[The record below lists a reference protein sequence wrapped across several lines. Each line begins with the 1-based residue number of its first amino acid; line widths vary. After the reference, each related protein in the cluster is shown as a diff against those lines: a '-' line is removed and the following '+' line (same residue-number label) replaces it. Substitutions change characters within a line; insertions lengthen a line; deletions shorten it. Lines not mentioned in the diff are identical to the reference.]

1 MADRVP
7 TWLDEIVR
15 EHPAFRFSG
24 EIESHPDLAER
35 IYRLLESGAVSD
47 CLAAAAGTDLAE
59 FAGWAI
65 GRLWPVPS
73 LTTVDLY
80 RAYLVEADLSLA
92 WIDYSSLI
100 GATLSGA
107 DLCGA
112 RVHHS
117 NLYGAAMRGCECYG
131 VDLRHTNLRD
141 VDLTGSWLCGA
152 RLAHA
157 DLRGAVMDQ
166 TDFRGA
172 DFRGASIDGAKFYH
186 ADLHGADFGAA
197 VGTATFRGGCRR

>member
-59 FAGWAI
+59 FAGWMI

-197 VGTATFRGGCRR
+197 VGTATFRGCHR

>member
-59 FAGWAI
+59 FASWAI

-73 LTTVDLY
+73 LATVNLF

-92 WIDYSSLI
+92 RIDHSSLI

-107 DLCGA
+107 SLCGA

-117 NLYGAAMRGCECYG
+117 NLYGAVMRGCECYG
-131 VDLRHTNLRD
+131 VDLRHTHLRD

-157 DLRGAVMDQ
+157 DLRDAVMDQ
-166 TDFRGA
+166 TDCRGA
-172 DFRGASIDGAKFYH
+172 DFSGASIDGARFFH
-186 ADLHGADFGAA
+186 ANLHGADFGSA
-197 VGTATFRGGCRR
+197 VGTATFRGCRR

>member
-186 ADLHGADFGAA
+186 TDLHGADFGAA
-197 VGTATFRGGCRR
+197 VGTATFRGCHR

>member
-15 EHPAFRFSG
+15 EHPAFRFGG

-47 CLAAAAGTDLAE
+47 CLAAAAGTDLAK

-73 LTTVDLY
+73 LATVDLY
-80 RAYLVEADLSLA
+80 RAYLAEADLSMA
-92 WIDYSSLI
+92 WIDHSTLI

-112 RVHHS
+112 RVHHA

-131 VDLRHTNLRD
+131 VDLSHTNLRD

-166 TDFRGA
+166 TDCRGA
-172 DFRGASIDGAKFYH
+172 DFRGASIDGATFYH

-197 VGTATFRGGCRR
+197 VGTATFRGECRR